1 MFPTRLGSN
10 GSVTLSDALPFV
22 FRNLTVLAFASSSLT
37 TKVDFT
43 VTGSMATL
51 FASPGKT
58 LTAGLPLPG
67 LGTLYMSPSRGTF
80 DIGQVRI
87 DRAGIGKLSFSVPT
101 HSLDDLVLVCQAVVE
116 TKAGTPVGIWKKTK
130 VADKKYRLTFIK
142 FGYVPAS
149 GCLKRTCNVKL
160 GPADTL
166 LVIIGTG
173 TGAEH
178 INWTF

>member
-1 MFPTRLGSN
+1 MFPIRIGTN

-22 FRNLTVLAFASSSLT
+22 FPNLTVLAFASSLFVSS
-37 TKVDFT
+37 T
-43 VTGSMATL
+43 VTAQTL
-51 FASPGKT
+51 
-58 LTAGLPLPG
+58 
-67 LGTLYMSPSRGTF
+67 

-101 HSLDDLVLVCQAVVE
+101 HSLNDLVLVCQTVVE
-116 TKAGTPVGIWKKTK
+116 TKPGTYVGIWKKTK
-130 VADKKYRLTFIK
+130 VADKKYRLPFIK
-142 FGYVPAS
+142 FGHVPTS

-166 LVIIGTG
+166 LGIIGAG